1 MGQSGTTTAF
11 APASVGNVGVGFD
24 VLGHAL
30 AGVGDEVALQAT
42 AEPGVHLT
50 GVTGVV
56 DTLPDEPP
64 RNTALRPLMDLRAD
78 FSILDGV
85 VVRIKKGIPLGS
97 GMGGS
102 AASAVASVVAA
113 NALWDLRLDEQRL
126 LHYALAGEAV
136 ASGDVHADNV
146 APSLIGGL
154 VLCETQ
160 PGLHVTPLQV
170 PAVLSC
176 VLVHP
181 DLAIATRAAREL
193 LADAIPMALHVRQ
206 SQSLAGFIAGCQR
219 GDLDQIQRL
228 IETGEPLSPESLLV
242 PGDVVRVKNGSFA
255 GFEGTVVHRQNET
268 RLLVAV
274 NFMQQGASVL
284 LQDCQLEYL
293 RPPTALGNKDENPKG
308 SIDVVYNLRPCRHEI
323 TLRSS

>member
-78 FSILDGV
+78 FGILDGV

-219 GDLDQIQRL
+219 GDLDQIQRCLRDHIVEPQRKRL
-228 IETGEPLSPESLLV
+228 I
-242 PGDVVRVKNGSFA
+242 PGYDDVQAAARSSG
-255 GFEGTVVHRQNET
+255 
-268 RLLVAV
+268 
-274 NFMQQGASVL
+274 
-284 LQDCQLEYL
+284 
-293 RPPTALGNKDENPKG
+293 ALGG
-308 SIDVVYNLRPCRHEI
+308 SISGSGPSVFAWCREERASAVAAAMVAAFAEHDVTADAWISPVAAPGARLI
-323 TLRSS
+323 